1 MATTDTQ
8 GDATPNSTPII
19 ITPPPPP
26 PPTEP
31 VDPNKETTPP
41 TKEIPEK

>member
-1 MATTDTQ
+1 MTATDTQ

-26 PPTEP
+26 PTEP
-31 VDPNKETTPP
+31 VDPNKETPP
-41 TKEIPEK
+41 PVKEIPEK